1 MAATM
6 FPSTINP
13 SELFGP
19 TSGSD
24 GLDGDLSSCQHILD
38 AFVDEELK
46 ARVIQA
52 YRGAVGWRV
61 QRMHDNVHT
70 NKRRKLSAPQCGTCH
85 RTLARPFVCLQCSF
99 AGCWQDE
106 HISEHL
112 ADEAHYFAVDT
123 NTGAVFCSECDDFF
137 YEPTLDTEYKR
148 TLLAV
153 DKKNA
158 RFLLDKKPRDNYRPW
173 ISWDDGSLEATMTRT
188 SCQSRCGLLNLGQ
201 TCFLNVV
208 LQALIHNPLLRNHF
222 LADKHNYLLCE
233 NMECTSCEMDKLFTS
248 VFAQNPSPI
257 GPTGLLAAAWRS
269 SSGISGYAQHDA
281 HECLIALLNS
291 IHASTP
297 DPPET
302 GCPCIVHTTFGG
314 VLQSEVRCGRCANPS
329 RTPEECLDI
338 SLSLHSATTPD
349 TLAACLKRFTSP
361 EKLGAKEYSC
371 PKCGKA
377 SNEAI
382 KRMSITKL
390 PPVLSFQ
397 FKRFEQTGPA
407 SVRKIGTPVR
417 IPSRINMAPYTYL
430 AQAASKSEPGSF
442 LTHPGPEGMYE
453 YDLFAII
460 NHEGDL
466 NTGHYT
472 NFARFEDEWY
482 KFDDDK
488 VTPSTLSSALTN
500 PIPIYMA
507 FYVKRELDYG
517 PGPGPDLGI
526 VDDLFDAAFDTDI
539 PVPTLDTSAM
549 DTGGFSWG
557 DPGNYAGSVGANLGG
572 QGLWDGNVNAYNWET
587 DAQREAR
594 ARQAAQ
600 EVEDELMELV

>member
-1 MAATM
+1 MAAAM
-6 FPSTINP
+6 FPATISP

-19 TSGSD
+19 TSNSD
-24 GLDGDLSSCQHILD
+24 LLDGDSSSCSHIQD
-38 AFVDEELK
+38 AFADEELK
-46 ARVIQA
+46 QRIIHA
-52 YRGAVGWRV
+52 YNNAVGWRV
-61 QRMHDNVHT
+61 QRLHDNAHAK
-70 NKRRKLSAPQCGTCH
+70 KRQKLSAPECGTCR

-99 AGCWQDE
+99 AACWQDE

-112 ADEAHYFAVDT
+112 ADEIHYFGVDT
-123 NTGAVFCSECDDFF
+123 NTGAVFCSECDDFI
-137 YEPTLDTEYKR
+137 YEPTLDTAYKR

-153 DKKNA
+153 DEKNA
-158 RFLLDKKPRDNYRPW
+158 HFLLDRLPRELYQPQPP
-173 ISWDDGSLEATMTRT
+173 IDDAVLEASMTRI

-208 LQALIHNPLLRNHF
+208 LQALIHNPLIRNYF
-222 LADKHNYLLCE
+222 LADKHNYVLCE

-248 VFAQNPSPI
+248 VFSPNPAPI
-257 GPTGLLAAAWRS
+257 GPTGLLAATWRS
-269 SSGISGYAQHDA
+269 SSGINGYSQHDA

-297 DPPET
+297 ASSET
-302 GCPCIVHTTFGG
+302 ACSCIVHATFGG

-338 SLSLHSATTPD
+338 SLSLHSSSTAD
-349 TLAACLKRFTSP
+349 TLANCLKRFTSP
-361 EKLGAKEYSC
+361 ETLGAKEYSC

-377 SNEAI
+377 PGETV

-417 IPSRINMAPYTYL
+417 IPSRINMAPYTHL
-430 AQAASKSEPGSF
+430 AQAAQDYEPGSF
-442 LTHPGPEGMYE
+442 LNHPGPEGMYE
-453 YDLFAII
+453 YDLFAIV

-517 PGPGPDLGI
+517 PGSAPVPLPELGGV
-526 VDDLFDAAFDTDI
+526 VDELFDAAFDPD
-539 PVPTLDTSAM
+539 VPMSLDTTAM
-549 DTGGFSWG
+549 DTMDTNFWG
-557 DPGNYAGSVGANLGG
+557 DPAGFTTNPGTNLGG
-572 QGLWDGNVNAYNWET
+572 GNLWDGNVWENE
-587 DAQREAR
+587 AQRR
-594 ARQAAQ
+594 AQ